1 MIEIIISKNQANQ
14 RFDRFLRKYFENAP
28 LSVIL
33 KNIRKKNFKI
43 NDKRAKNNDFVHEGD
58 VVKMYISDE
67 DYNKWLTKFD
77 FVPGDFYL
85 DIVYEDD
92 NIIIMDKDY
101 GELTHAAS
109 KADYGNNLVDKMLSY
124 LYKTRSFDMS
134 DKTFRPAVVNR
145 LDRNTAGLVIGA
157 KNSRALRS
165 LNKAIREN
173 KIDKYYL
180 TIVSGMVDQDFKIDS
195 VISKNEKKNKV
206 KKSKDGKDIL
216 TYFKALET
224 NGRYSFLEC
233 KLITG
238 RTHQIRYSLKEN
250 GTPILGD
257 RKYGDRAVNKEVKD
271 IFGIDNHIL
280 LSYKLVFPEIEG
292 LEYLKGKE
300 FLSNKYDDMI
310 KFKEKIMSKW
320 GKNGKSNWNWYRW
333 NKNKC
338 MLSRWRRKYHWK
350 AHDGYRS

>member
-43 NDKRAKNNDFVHEGD
+43 NNKRAKNNDFVCEGD

-67 DYNKWLTKFD
+67 NYNEWLTNTD
-77 FVPGDFYL
+77 FKPGDFNL

-109 KADYGNNLVDKMLSY
+109 KDDYGNNLVDNMLSY
-124 LYKTRSFDMS
+124 LYKTKSFDMS
-134 DKTFRPAVVNR
+134 DKTFKPAVVNR

-157 KNSRALRS
+157 KNSEALRI
-165 LNKAIREN
+165 LNKTIKEN

-180 TIVSGMVDQDFKIDS
+180 TLVSGEIRNDFKIDS
-195 VISKNEKKNKV
+195 TISKNKNKNKV
-206 KKSKDGKDIL
+206 KKSNEGKNIL

-224 NGRYSFLEC
+224 NGDYSFIEC

-238 RTHQIRYSLKEN
+238 RTHQIRYSLREN

-257 RKYGDRAVNKEVKD
+257 RKYGFKPVNAKIRDK
-271 IFGIDNHIL
+271 FGINNQIL
-280 LSYKLVFPEIEG
+280 LSYKIVFPEIKG
-292 LEYLKGKE
+292 LEYLAGRE
-300 FLSNKYDDMI
+300 FLSKKYDGI
-310 KFKEKIMSKW
+310 VKLKEKIM
-320 GKNGKSNWNWYRW
+320 R
-333 NKNKC
+333 
-338 MLSRWRRKYHWK
+338 
-350 AHDGYRS
+350 

>member
-43 NDKRAKNNDFVHEGD
+43 NNKRAKNNDFVYEGD

-67 DYNKWLTKFD
+67 NYNEWLTKTD
-77 FVPGDFYL
+77 FKPGDFNL

-109 KADYGNNLVDKMLSY
+109 KDDYGNNLVDNMLSY
-124 LYKTRSFDMS
+124 LYKTKSFDMS
-134 DKTFRPAVVNR
+134 DKTFKPAVVNR

-157 KNSRALRS
+157 KNSEALRI
-165 LNKAIREN
+165 LNKTIKEN

-180 TIVSGMVDQDFKIDS
+180 TLVSGEIRNDFKIDS
-195 VISKNEKKNKV
+195 TISKNKNKNKV
-206 KKSKDGKDIL
+206 KKSNEGKNIL

-224 NGRYSFLEC
+224 NGDYSFIEC

-238 RTHQIRYSLKEN
+238 RTHQIRYSLREN
-250 GTPILGD
+250 GTPVLGD
-257 RKYGDRAVNKEVKD
+257 RKYGFKQVNAKIRDK
-271 IFGIDNHIL
+271 FGINNQIL
-280 LSYKLVFPEIEG
+280 LSYKIVFPEIKG
-292 LEYLKGKE
+292 LEYLAGKE
-300 FLSNKYDDMI
+300 FLSKKYDDMV
-310 KFKEKIMSKW
+310 KLKEKIMK
-320 GKNGKSNWNWYRW
+320 
-333 NKNKC
+333 
-338 MLSRWRRKYHWK
+338 
-350 AHDGYRS
+350 

>member
-43 NDKRAKNNDFVHEGD
+43 NNKRAKNNDFVYEGD

-67 DYNKWLTKFD
+67 NYNEWLTNTD
-77 FVPGDFYL
+77 FKPGDFNL

-109 KADYGNNLVDKMLSY
+109 KDDYGNNLVDNMLSY
-124 LYKTRSFDMS
+124 LYKTKSFDMS
-134 DKTFRPAVVNR
+134 DKTFKPAVVNR

-157 KNSRALRS
+157 KNSEALRI
-165 LNKAIREN
+165 LNKTIKEN

-180 TIVSGMVDQDFKIDS
+180 TLVSGEIRNDFKIDS
-195 VISKNEKKNKV
+195 TISKNKNKNKV
-206 KKSKDGKDIL
+206 KKSNEGKNIL

-224 NGRYSFLEC
+224 NGDYSFIEC

-238 RTHQIRYSLKEN
+238 RTHQIRYSLREN

-257 RKYGDRAVNKEVKD
+257 RKYGFKPVNAKIRDK
-271 IFGIDNHIL
+271 FGINNQIL
-280 LSYKLVFPEIEG
+280 LSYKIVFPEIKG
-292 LEYLKGKE
+292 LEYLAGRE
-300 FLSNKYDDMI
+300 FLSKKYDDMV
-310 KFKEKIMSKW
+310 KLKEKIM
-320 GKNGKSNWNWYRW
+320 R
-333 NKNKC
+333 
-338 MLSRWRRKYHWK
+338 
-350 AHDGYRS
+350 

>member
-43 NDKRAKNNDFVHEGD
+43 NNKRAKNNDFICEGD

-67 DYNKWLTKFD
+67 NYNEWLTNTD
-77 FVPGDFYL
+77 FKPGDFNL

-109 KADYGNNLVDKMLSY
+109 KDDYGNNLVDNMLSY
-124 LYKTRSFDMS
+124 LYKTKSFDMS
-134 DKTFRPAVVNR
+134 DKTFKPAVVNR

-157 KNSRALRS
+157 KNSESLRI
-165 LNKAIREN
+165 LNKTIKEN

-180 TIVSGMVDQDFKIDS
+180 TLVSGEIRNDFKIDS
-195 VISKNEKKNKV
+195 TISKNKNKNKV
-206 KKSKDGKDIL
+206 KKSNEGKNIL

-224 NGRYSFLEC
+224 NGDYSFIEC

-238 RTHQIRYSLKEN
+238 RTHQIRYSLREN

-257 RKYGDRAVNKEVKD
+257 RKYGFKPVNAKIRDK
-271 IFGIDNHIL
+271 FGINNQIL
-280 LSYKLVFPEIEG
+280 LSYKIVFPEIKG
-292 LEYLKGKE
+292 LEYLAGRE
-300 FLSNKYDDMI
+300 FLSKKYDDI
-310 KFKEKIMSKW
+310 VKLKEKIM
-320 GKNGKSNWNWYRW
+320 R
-333 NKNKC
+333 
-338 MLSRWRRKYHWK
+338 
-350 AHDGYRS
+350 